1 MAAKKTYTIGLS
13 KIEVGAIAEDG
24 GMGETL
30 DVLGYTYQDT
40 CTMTQEDPETTDH
53 YAEEVDDPVISIS
66 QGGKTNSNFSIMNP
80 SAELKAALSGG
91 IYVQGERPDNSGKED
106 VVINNLFLNHEVP
119 QTGTSNV
126 NIHVPDKKERIGRT
140 EQFKAHRE
148 RIRELTAI
156 VLSVLKSANITGL
169 TIRVSTETII
179 KEPGINEHYNNL
191 RVEWN
196 IQRTN

>member
-66 QGGKTNSNFSIMNP
+66 RGGKTNFNFSIMNP
-80 SAELKAALSGG
+80 SVTVLADLWAAW
-91 IYVQGERPDNSGKED
+91 VPP
-106 VVINNLFLNHEVP
+106 VP
-119 QTGTSNV
+119 QYAG
-126 NIHVPDKKERIGRT
+126 
-140 EQFKAHRE
+140 
-148 RIRELTAI
+148 
-156 VLSVLKSANITGL
+156 
-169 TIRVSTETII
+169 
-179 KEPGINEHYNNL
+179 
-191 RVEWN
+191 
-196 IQRTN
+196 